1 MAIQPERGYHSEMR
15 MTRVRTATVVAL
27 IFLSSYGYAGQT
39 ETAAREQVKQATT
52 AYNLGHFDEAAQHY
66 EEAYRLVQDP
76 VLLFD
81 IGQSYRLGE
90 KPEKALTA
98 YHSYLRTAGPDAPN
112 RAVVEKH
119 VAELKRQLDESK
131 SAASEPAPAASA
143 NTAATIAPTAA
154 ALTAAAPPP
163 AASVLPPALTT
174 STTPADASTA
184 ATNTPSAESSST
196 PFYKRWWFWTGVG
209 AAVVA
214 GTVTAFAVSRSE
226 QNACSGNAL
235 TCVGI
240 K

>member
-1 MAIQPERGYHSEMR
+1 MGHTISVSMR
-15 MTRVRTATVVAL
+15 MAWVRTATVLSLV
-27 IFLSSYGYAGQT
+27 FLSSYGYAGQQ

-76 VLLFD
+76 ILLFD

-90 KPEKALTA
+90 KPEKAITA
-98 YHSYLRTAGPDAPN
+98 YRSYLRTAGSDAPN

-119 VAELKRQLDESK
+119 LAELKRQLDESK
-131 SAASEPAPAASA
+131 ASA
-143 NTAATIAPTAA
+143 PEPTAA
-154 ALTAAAPPP
+154 STVAPIAPPAAAPGAASVMP
-163 AASVLPPALTT
+163 AASVSPPALAT
-174 STTPADASTA
+174 SPASADDSATAKATPG
-184 ATNTPSAESSST
+184 AESSST
-196 PFYKRWWFWTGVG
+196 PFYKTWWFWTGVG

-214 GTVTAFAVSRSE
+214 GTVTAFAVSRGE